1 MNKETDSSDSE
12 IKNKRGMVEDND
24 NDSVETGLY
33 SAGIKR
39 GPSHNST
46 TKESAVHWRSTLVR
60 EVGKL
65 TGDMMTPKAER
76 EKRREGRKI
85 IWRSSSLAEVNW
97 TAL

>member
-46 TKESAVHWRSTLVR
+46 TKESAVH
-60 EVGKL
+60 
-65 TGDMMTPKAER
+65 
-76 EKRREGRKI
+76 
-85 IWRSSSLAEVNW
+85 
-97 TAL
+97 